1 VKINIV
7 KKRPV
12 NLALWTIRFPLPAIT
27 SILHRISGFVLF
39 LFIPI
44 FLSLLAAS
52 LGSEESFQ
60 RLQTELANP
69 VFKILLWVLLSAL
82 AYHVVAGFK
91 HLLMDMGVGETLV
104 SVKITSIL
112 TLVISITISAM
123 LAVWLW

>member
-1 VKINIV
+1 V

-39 LFIPI
+39 LAIPL
-44 FLSLLAAS
+44 FLAFLAAT
-52 LGSEESFQ
+52 LASEESFQ
-60 RLQTELANP
+60 RIQTYLANP
-69 VFKILLWVLLSAL
+69 VSKITMWLLLSAL
-82 AYHVVAGFK
+82 MYHVVAGFK
-91 HLLMDMGVGETLV
+91 HLLMDVGVGETLP

-123 LAVWLW
+123 LWVWLW